1 MKGSRDTLSS
11 ISILTADTWHLCGWG
26 SGRISQSQPI
36 RSLDDPTT
44 LLPVVLVV
52 VAVGVKIELLSLT
65 LFTYKSS
72 YLYPPPRTTFAHSSF
87 DLGAARTHTHSR
99 APNQCFTFH
108 SLHTSLFARHGS
120 FLIPQFSSV
129 CSSSFLHLITV
140 FNLAFN

>member
-1 MKGSRDTLSS
+1 MKNSEPETAVTPVLIEDPLMKGSRATLSS

-26 SGRISQSQPI
+26 GGRISQSQPI

-72 YLYPPPRTTFAHSSF
+72 YLYPPPRATFAHSSF
-87 DLGAARTHTHSR
+87 DLGAARTHTHTHTHALQTS
-99 APNQCFTFH
+99 ALPFTLYTLHF
-108 SLHTSLFARHGS
+108 SLVMAHF
-120 FLIPQFSSV
+120 
-129 CSSSFLHLITV
+129 
-140 FNLAFN
+140 